1 LIEEYLIVEPINA
14 PESID
19 LIALAPVLVLSV
31 FAMGVL
37 VLDLWAGKNKTLL
50 MFISLVGL
58 LMTAIS
64 AFAKHPLPAFAFT
77 DSYIVDHLSIFF
89 ICIFTI
95 SSALTILLSFE
106 YNERKGIK
114 AGEYYALILLCTV
127 GMIILASSTDLIMIF
142 LGIEIVSICLYVLAG
157 FRRDDPVSNEAALKY
172 FLLGAFATGFLLY
185 GMTLIY
191 GSTGSTNLFKIA
203 GFIKTEGAQSNPLI
217 LMGIVLLV
225 IGFGFKVAAVP
236 FHMWAPDVYQGSPT
250 PVTAFM
256 AVGPK
261 AAAFA
266 AFFRVF
272 TEAIPDISLSWE
284 ILLCIIAVLSMFVG
298 NLGAIMQT
306 NIKRMLAFS
315 SISHAGYLLIAV
327 IAKSSLAGSGLLFYM
342 LAYAFTTFGAFGI
355 IILLGKKEEENLEL
369 ENYSGL
375 AYKHPILALS
385 MTVFLLSLGGL
396 PPFAGFVAK
405 FYIFSAAIEEG
416 FVTLV
421 VIAVLNSAISFY
433 YYLKVVVFMYMK
445 EPESEFQISLTPMT
459 LFVVIVGIIGTVE
472 LGIFPDPIIAL
483 TSLP

>member
-1 LIEEYLIVEPINA
+1 MEPIHA

-50 MFISLVGL
+50 MFVSLVGL

-89 ICIFTI
+89 TCIFTL
-95 SSALTILLSFE
+95 SSALAILLSAE
-106 YNERKGIK
+106 YNERKGMK

-127 GMIILASSTDLIMIF
+127 GMIVLASSTDMIMIF

-203 GFIKTEGAQSNPLI
+203 EFIKAEGAPSSPLL

-236 FHMWAPDVYQGSPT
+236 FHMWAPDVYHGSPT

-272 TEAIPDISLSWE
+272 TEAIPTMAANWE
-284 ILLCIIAVLSMFVG
+284 ILLCIVAVLSMFVG

-327 IAKSSLAGSGLLFYM
+327 IAKSAMAGSGLLFYM
-342 LAYAFTTFGAFGI
+342 LTYAFTTFGAFGI
-355 IILLGKKEEENLEL
+355 VILLGRKGEENLEM

-375 AYKHPILALS
+375 AYKHPVLALS

-421 VIAVLNSAISFY
+421 IIAVLNSAISFY

-445 EPESEFQISLTPMT
+445 EPAGEFQISMTPMT
-459 LFVVIVGIIGTVE
+459 LFVVIIGIIGTIE
-472 LGIFPDPIIAL
+472 LGIYPDPIIAL
-483 TSLP
+483 TGLN

>member
-1 LIEEYLIVEPINA
+1 MEPIHA

-50 MFISLVGL
+50 MFVSLVGL

-64 AFAKHPLPAFAFT
+64 AFAKQPLPAFAFT

-89 ICIFTI
+89 TCIFTF
-95 SSALTILLSFE
+95 SSALAILLSTE
-106 YNERKGIK
+106 YNERNGMK

-127 GMIILASSTDLIMIF
+127 GMIVLASSTDMIMIF

-191 GSTGSTNLFKIA
+191 GSTGSTNIFKIA
-203 GFIKTEGAQSNPLI
+203 EFIKTNDSSSPLM

-236 FHMWAPDVYQGSPT
+236 FHMWAPDVYHGSPT

-272 TEAIPDISLSWE
+272 KEGIPNMAANWE
-284 ILLCIIAVLSMFVG
+284 ILLCIVAVLSMFVG

-315 SISHAGYLLIAV
+315 SISHAGYLIIAV
-327 IAKSSLAGSGLLFYM
+327 ITKSSLAGSGLLFYM
-342 LAYAFTTFGAFGI
+342 LTYAFTTFGAFGI
-355 IILLGKKEEENLEL
+355 VILLGRKGEENLEL

-375 AYKHPILALS
+375 AYKHPVLALS

-421 VIAVLNSAISFY
+421 IIAVLNSAISFY

-445 EPESEFQISLTPMT
+445 EPAGEFQISLTPMT
-459 LFVVIVGIIGTVE
+459 LFVVIIGIIGTVE
-472 LGIFPDPIIAL
+472 LGIYPDPIIAL
-483 TSLP
+483 THLP

>member
-1 LIEEYLIVEPINA
+1 MEPIHA

-37 VLDLWAGKNKTLL
+37 VLDLWGGKNKTLL
-50 MFISLVGL
+50 MFVSLVGL

-64 AFAKHPLPAFAFT
+64 AFAKHPIPTFAFT
-77 DSYIVDHLSIFF
+77 DSYTVDHLSLFF
-89 ICIFTI
+89 ICIFTL
-95 SSALTILLSFE
+95 SSALTILLSYE
-106 YNERKGIK
+106 YNEREGIK
-114 AGEYYALILLCTV
+114 VGEYYSLILLCTV
-127 GMIILASSTDLIMIF
+127 GMILLASSTDMIMIF

-157 FRRDDPVSNEAALKY
+157 IRRDNIASNEAALKY

-185 GMTLIY
+185 GMTLVY

-203 GFIKTEGAQSNPLI
+203 EFAKSDSAQSNPLL

-225 IGFGFKVAAVP
+225 IGFGFKVAAAP
-236 FHMWAPDVYQGSPT
+236 FHMWAPDVYQGAPT

-272 TEAIPDISLSWE
+272 TEAVPALAPSWE
-284 ILLCIIAVLSMFVG
+284 ILLCTIAVLSMVVG

-327 IAKSSLAGSGLLFYM
+327 IAKSSLAGSSLLFYM
-342 LAYAFTTFGAFGI
+342 LSYAFTTFGAFGI
-355 IILLGKKEEENLEL
+355 IILLGRKGEENLEL

-375 AYKHPILALS
+375 AYKHPLMALS
-385 MTVFLLSLGGL
+385 MTVFLLSLGGM

-421 VIAVLNSAISFY
+421 IIAVLNSAISFY

-445 EPESEFQISLTPMT
+445 EPAGEFNISLTPMT
-459 LFVVIVGIIGTVE
+459 LFVVIIGLIGTIE
-472 LGIFPDPIIAL
+472 LGIFPDTIISL
-483 TSLP
+483 TTH

>member
-1 LIEEYLIVEPINA
+1 MEPILA

-31 FAMGVL
+31 FAMLVL
-37 VLDLWAGKNKTLL
+37 VLDLWGGKNKTLL
-50 MFISLVGL
+50 VFTSLIGL

-64 AFAKHPLPAFAFT
+64 AFAKHPIPAYSFN
-77 DSYIVDHLSIFF
+77 DSYIVDHLSLFF

-95 SSALTILLSFE
+95 SSALAILLSVE
-106 YNERKGIK
+106 YNEREGIR
-114 AGEYYALILLCTV
+114 AGEYYALILFCTV
-127 GMIILASSTDLIMIF
+127 GMILLASSTDMIMIF

-157 FRRDDPVSNEAALKY
+157 IRRNDHRSNEAALKY

-185 GMTLIY
+185 GMTLVY

-203 GFIKTEGAQSNPLI
+203 EFVQNPSAQSNPLL
-217 LMGIVLLV
+217 LMGLVLLV
-225 IGFGFKVAAVP
+225 IGFGFKVASAP
-236 FHMWAPDVYQGSPT
+236 FHMWAPDVYQGAPT

-272 TEAIPDISLSWE
+272 AEAFPEMSPSWE
-284 ILLCIIAVLSMFVG
+284 MLLSIIAVLSMVVG

-315 SISHAGYLLIAV
+315 SVSHAGYILMAV
-327 IAKSSLAGSGLLFYM
+327 IAKSSLGSSSMLFYM
-342 LAYAFTTFGAFGI
+342 LTYAFMTFGIFGI
-355 IILLGKKEEENLEL
+355 IIILGRKGEENLEIQ
-369 ENYSGL
+369 NYSGL
-375 AYKHPILALS
+375 AYKHPVIALS
-385 MTVFLLSLGGL
+385 MTIFLLSLGGL

-405 FYIFSAAIEEG
+405 FYLFSAAIQEG
-416 FVTLV
+416 LLTLV
-421 VIAVLNSAISFY
+421 IIAVLNSAISFY

-445 EPESEFQISLTPMT
+445 EPEGEFNISLTPMT
-459 LFVVIVGIIGTVE
+459 LFVILVGVLGTIH
-472 LGIFPDPIIAL
+472 LGIFPNAIITLA
-483 TSLP
+483 TH

>member
-1 LIEEYLIVEPINA
+1 MEPIHA

-50 MFISLVGL
+50 MFVSLVGL

-64 AFAKHPLPAFAFT
+64 AFAKHPIPAFAFT
-77 DSYIVDHLSIFF
+77 DSYTVDHLSLFF
-89 ICIFTI
+89 ICIFTL
-95 SSALTILLSFE
+95 SSALTILLSSE
-106 YNERKGIK
+106 YNEREGIK
-114 AGEYYALILLCTV
+114 AGEYYSLILFCTV
-127 GMIILASSTDLIMIF
+127 GMILLASSTDMIMIF
-142 LGIEIVSICLYVLAG
+142 LGVEIVSICLYVLAG
-157 FRRDDPVSNEAALKY
+157 IRRDNPASNEAALKY

-185 GMTLIY
+185 GMTLVY

-203 GFIKTEGAQSNPLI
+203 EFVKSDSAQSNPLL

-225 IGFGFKVAAVP
+225 IGFGFKVAAAP
-236 FHMWAPDVYQGSPT
+236 FHMWAPDVYQGAPT

-266 AFFRVF
+266 AFFRIF
-272 TEAIPDISLSWE
+272 SEAVPDLAPSWE
-284 ILLCIIAVLSMFVG
+284 ILLCTIAVLSMVVG

-327 IAKSSLAGSGLLFYM
+327 IAKSSLSGSSLLFYM
-342 LAYAFTTFGAFGI
+342 LSYAFTTFGAFGI
-355 IILLGKKEEENLEL
+355 IILLGRKGEENLEL

-375 AYKHPILALS
+375 AYKHPLMALS
-385 MTVFLLSLGGL
+385 MTVFLLSLGGM

-421 VIAVLNSAISFY
+421 IIAVLNSAISFY

-445 EPESEFQISLTPMT
+445 EPAGEFQISLTPVT
-459 LFVVIVGIIGTVE
+459 LFVVILGLIGTIQ
-472 LGIFPDPIIAL
+472 LGIFPDTIISL
-483 TSLP
+483 TTH

>member
-1 LIEEYLIVEPINA
+1 VEPILA
-14 PESID
+14 PDSID

-50 MFISLVGL
+50 MFVSLVGL

-64 AFAKHPLPAFAFT
+64 AFAKNPIPAFSFT
-77 DSYIVDHLSIFF
+77 DSYVVDHLSIFF
-89 ICIFTI
+89 ICIFTL
-95 SSALTILLSFE
+95 SSALTILLSKE
-106 YNERKGIK
+106 YNDREGIK

-127 GMIILASSTDLIMIF
+127 GMIVLASATDMIMIF

-157 FRRDDPVSNEAALKY
+157 IKRDDSASNEAALKY

-185 GMTLIY
+185 GMTLVY

-203 GFIKTEGAQSNPLI
+203 EFVRTDGAQSNPLL
-217 LMGIVLLV
+217 LMGIVLLI

-272 TEAIPDISLSWE
+272 SEAIPEMAPSWE
-284 ILLCIIAVLSMFVG
+284 MLLCVVAVLSMFVG
-298 NLGAIMQT
+298 NLGAITQT

-315 SISHAGYLLIAV
+315 SISHAGYLLVAV
-327 IAKSSLAGSGLLFYM
+327 ISKSSLAGSGLLFYM
-342 LAYAFTTFGAFGI
+342 LSYAFTTFGAFGM
-355 IILLGKKEEENLEL
+355 GRKGEENLEI

-375 AYKHPILALS
+375 AYKHPLLALS

-421 VIAVLNSAISFY
+421 IIAVLNSAISFY

-445 EPESEFQISLTPMT
+445 EPAGDFQISLTPMT
-459 LFVVIVGIIGTVE
+459 LFVIIIGIIGTIE
-472 LGIFPDPIIAL
+472 LGIYPDPIIAL
-483 TSLP
+483 TSLR

>member
-1 LIEEYLIVEPINA
+1 
-14 PESID
+14 
-19 LIALAPVLVLSV
+19 
-31 FAMGVL
+31 
-37 VLDLWAGKNKTLL
+37 
-50 MFISLVGL
+50 MFVSLVGL

-64 AFAKHPLPAFAFT
+64 AFAKQPLPAFAFT

-89 ICIFTI
+89 TCIFTL
-95 SSALTILLSFE
+95 SSALAILLSAE
-106 YNERKGIK
+106 YNERNGMK

-127 GMIILASSTDLIMIF
+127 GMIVLASSTDMIMIF

-191 GSTGSTNLFKIA
+191 GSTGSTNIFKIA
-203 GFIKTEGAQSNPLI
+203 EFIKTNDSSSPLM

-236 FHMWAPDVYQGSPT
+236 FHMWAPDVYHGSPT

-272 TEAIPDISLSWE
+272 KEGIPNMAANWE
-284 ILLCIIAVLSMFVG
+284 ILLCIVAVLSMFVG

-315 SISHAGYLLIAV
+315 SISHAGYLIIAV
-327 IAKSSLAGSGLLFYM
+327 ITKSSLAGSGLLFYM
-342 LAYAFTTFGAFGI
+342 LTYAFTTFGAFGI
-355 IILLGKKEEENLEL
+355 VILLGRKGEENLEL

-375 AYKHPILALS
+375 AYKHPVLALS

-421 VIAVLNSAISFY
+421 IIAVLNSAISFY

-445 EPESEFQISLTPMT
+445 EPAGEFQISLTPMT
-459 LFVVIVGIIGTVE
+459 LFVVIIGIIGTVE
-472 LGIFPDPIIAL
+472 LGIYPDPVITL
-483 TSLP
+483 THLP

>member
-1 LIEEYLIVEPINA
+1 MEPIHA

-50 MFISLVGL
+50 MFVSLVGL

-64 AFAKHPLPAFAFT
+64 AFAKQPLPAFAFT

-89 ICIFTI
+89 TCIFTL
-95 SSALTILLSFE
+95 SSALAILLSAE
-106 YNERKGIK
+106 YNERNGMK

-127 GMIILASSTDLIMIF
+127 GMIVLASSTDMIMIF

-191 GSTGSTNLFKIA
+191 GSTGSTNIFKIA
-203 GFIKTEGAQSNPLI
+203 EFIKTNDSSSPLM

-236 FHMWAPDVYQGSPT
+236 FHMWAPDVYHGSPT

-272 TEAIPDISLSWE
+272 KEGIPNMAANWE

-315 SISHAGYLLIAV
+315 SISHAGYLIIAV
-327 IAKSSLAGSGLLFYM
+327 ITKSSLAGSGLLFYM
-342 LAYAFTTFGAFGI
+342 LTYAFTTFGAFGI
-355 IILLGKKEEENLEL
+355 VILLGRKGEENLEL

-375 AYKHPILALS
+375 AYKHPVLALS

-421 VIAVLNSAISFY
+421 IIAVLNSAISFY

-445 EPESEFQISLTPMT
+445 EPAGEFQISLTPMT
-459 LFVVIVGIIGTVE
+459 LFVVIIGIIGTVE
-472 LGIFPDPIIAL
+472 LGIYPDPIIDL
-483 TSLP
+483 THLP